1 MGTMNEIIM
10 GLYEIEEQAGQ
21 IMENAAKR
29 KQKLAESNRKQ
40 REDSVT
46 ELERELEGRLTIL
59 RSQLETQTEE
69 ELESIVKKNQEQ
81 IAQLN
86 ERCEKNLNQIAEK
99 IVEKITEV

>member
-1 MGTMNEIIM
+1 MNEIIM

-21 IMENAAKR
+21 IMENAARQELTERSR
-29 KQKLAESNRKQ
+29 KQK
-40 REDSVT
+40 EDCVT

-69 ELESIVKKNQEQ
+69 ELEAVVKKNQER
-81 IAQLN
+81 ITQLN
-86 ERCEKNLNQIAEK
+86 ERCEKNLDQIAEQ